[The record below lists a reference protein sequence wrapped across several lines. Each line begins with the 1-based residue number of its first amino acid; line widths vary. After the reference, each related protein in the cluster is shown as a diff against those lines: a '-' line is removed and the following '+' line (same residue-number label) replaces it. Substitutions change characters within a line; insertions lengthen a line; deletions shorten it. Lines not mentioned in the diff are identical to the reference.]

1 MLRLDLRKL
10 LDIVAF
16 EKARPL
22 LLETWGF
29 GDAGGLVLGSGGL
42 NRWSTYINT
51 NVHIT
56 IYCEISFIFK
66 KIYNIIIQHRFT
78 GTFGSLFPRLIPHIL
93 LSCFLG
99 FRIYSF
105 FFPLSQSKFT
115 RGDGRND
122 GAASRPDGPA
132 RPIVTVA
139 LFWGAPGTGK
149 SAAAE
154 ALGFEFGRVPQQQVA
169 LQGSRLRILGVLG
182 AGP

>member
-29 GDAGGLVLGSGGL
+29 GDAGGLVFGSGGL

-51 NVHIT
+51 NTHIT
-56 IYCEISFIFK
+56 IYCVFVKFRLFLK
-66 KIYNIIIQHRFT
+66 RYIYNIIIQYRFT

-105 FFPLSQSKFT
+105 FSLSLSL
-115 RGDGRND
+115 NSLEAM
-122 GAASRPDGPA
+122 AATTARPPA
-132 RPIVTVA
+132 RTARRGPSSPWRSSGERRAPAKAQQLRHWA
-139 LFWGAPGTGK
+139 LNLNGCRSSRWPCGGPG
-149 SAAAE
+149 
-154 ALGFEFGRVPQQQVA
+154 
-169 LQGSRLRILGVLG
+169 
-182 AGP
+182 

>member
-51 NVHIT
+51 NPHIT
-56 IYCEISFIFK
+56 IYCVFVKFRLFFK
-66 KIYNIIIQHRFT
+66 KIYNTIIQYRFT
-78 GTFGSLFPRLIPHIL
+78 GPFGSLFPRLTPHIL

-99 FRIYSF
+99 FRISF
-105 FFPLSQSKFT
+105 FSLSLSL
-115 RGDGRND
+115 NSLEAM
-122 GAASRPDGPA
+122 AATTARPPA
-132 RPIVTVA
+132 RTARRGPSSPWRSSGERRAPAKAQQLRHWA
-139 LFWGAPGTGK
+139 LNLDGCR
-149 SAAAE
+149 S
-154 ALGFEFGRVPQQQVA
+154 
-169 LQGSRLRILGVLG
+169 SRWPYRG
-182 AGP
+182 